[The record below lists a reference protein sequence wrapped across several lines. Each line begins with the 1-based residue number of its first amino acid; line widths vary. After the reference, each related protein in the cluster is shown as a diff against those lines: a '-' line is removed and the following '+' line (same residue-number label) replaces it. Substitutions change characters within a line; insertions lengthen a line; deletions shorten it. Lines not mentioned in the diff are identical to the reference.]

1 MNPNFNNM
9 PFMPMQNIPNQNFN
23 LNLIHINQ
31 ILEDYKKD
39 IASLQNQLKE
49 KQKEIDK
56 LRDQLMMISNYN
68 LNYQQFINNNINPIN
83 NQFQQIHN
91 INDQNLQMNM
101 LNNMHM
107 INNPMFQN
115 VGQGNFNKNMMMPV
129 NLMENIN
136 QKEIKPV
143 NINFKMEN
151 GQHIFIQSNS
161 NEQLKTAISKFES
174 KVNDFDNYDYYINGT
189 IKPKFTSTIE
199 ENGLCGENDFILAK
213 DKRQLDSG
221 NSVLPNMGQN
231 YNILNNMKKNDIYLD
246 DFNQELP
253 QKINVIFKLYNGLM
267 WTILLNLNNTLKYA
281 LMKFCSITGVDP
293 SSIGKDI
300 IFIYA
305 AQQLKADDERTLG
318 EFSTSTS
325 IKINVFDHKGIIG
338 A

>member
-49 KQKEIDK
+49 KQEEIAK
-56 LRDQLMMISNYN
+56 LRDQLMLVSNYN

-83 NQFQQIHN
+83 NPFQQIHN
-91 INDQNLQMNM
+91 INNQNLQMNM

-115 VGQGNFNKNMMMPV
+115 LGQGNFNKNMMMPV

-136 QKEIKPV
+136 QKEIKPL
-143 NINFKMEN
+143 NIKFKMEN

-174 KVNDFDNYDYYINGT
+174 KMNDFDNYDYYINGT

-213 DKRQLDSG
+213 DKRKLDIG
-221 NSVLPNMGQN
+221 NSVLPNMDPN
-231 YNILNNMKKNDIYLD
+231 FNILNNNKKNDIYLD

-253 QKINVIFKLYNGLM
+253 QKINVIFKLSNGLM
-267 WTILLNLNNTLKYA
+267 WTILLNFNNTLKYA

-300 IFIYA
+300 HFIHN
-305 AQQLKADDERTLG
+305 AQQLKADDERTLR
-318 EFSTSTS
+318 ELSVSTLF
-325 IKINVFDHKGIIG
+325 INVLDQNGMIG